1 MLYRNQ
7 KKIVDKFKHDLNN
20 LKNLTCELCNASY
33 ISDFELVEYCPDCI
47 EKLQDQLNEEGRNL
61 E

>member
-1 MLYRNQ
+1 MLYKNQ
-7 KKIVDKFKHDLNN
+7 KKIMDKFKDDLNN

-33 ISDFELVEYCPDCI
+33 ITDFELVEYCPDCI